1 MLEKIS
7 QAAEKMATSASRRQ
21 FLGRLGRGAMA
32 AAAALAGLLALPGDA
47 QAARRRVCNN
57 VTSDVSCWGATVGD
71 PCVDGQGFRGRC
83 RAVRGSAGRTAT
95 CICK

>member
-32 AAAALAGLLALPGDA
+32 AAAALAGLLAIPGDA
-47 QAARRRVCNN
+47 QAAPRVCRAGSEAVCRNQN
-57 VTSDVSCWGATVGD
+57 FGGRCIVGGRVGTCR
-71 PCVDGQGFRGRC
+71 PFRGSPGCYCHVQR
-83 RAVRGSAGRTAT
+83 R
-95 CICK
+95 